1 MVELFNFAD
10 CTTYRSFFTMFS
22 YRILS
27 IFIALAFLFHLE
39 VNAAPTKAKWIW
51 DAKGDRPNGP
61 LYFVKS
67 VDLSSAPKAA
77 KVLFTCDNS
86 STVFINGKSIG
97 ASGNWSSP
105 VFVDIKKLLKK
116 GGNSIAVIARNS
128 GGPAGFVLQLEV
140 TNADDKKVMFVTD
153 ESWRFTDKEPK
164 DILGEETNWKMEGL
178 PDGQKAVLVGTM
190 GDSPWGHLFSGGGAS
205 PLARRQVDVANNT
218 LRHTAG
224 FKVEMIYD
232 VPRSQGSW
240 VSLAVDGKGRIYACD
255 QGRAGLYRITLP
267 SEEQEI
273 SVEKMDVEM
282 TGGQGMLW
290 AFDSLY
296 VCANGGP
303 GSGLYRL
310 KDTTGDDQFDKLEKL
325 RAISGGGEHGPHD
338 VELGPN
344 GKKLYVVAGNMTRL
358 PSPESSL
365 VPKVWQEDQLL
376 PRMPDARGHARSVMA
391 PGGWVCRTDPEGK
404 AWELVSTGFRN
415 TYGIAFNGDGEL
427 FGYDSDM
434 EWDAGSPW
442 YRPTRICHAV
452 NGGEFGWRNG
462 SGKFPSYYA
471 DTLPAVVDIGPGSPT
486 GVISGSGAKF
496 PSKYQS
502 AIYALDW
509 TYGSIWAIHL
519 KPEGSSY
526 NAVREEFVGGKPLP
540 VTDAIIHPKN
550 GSMYFAVGGRGSKSF
565 LYKVSYSGNE
575 STKAVSGSFADGKG
589 LRTIRRSMEDLQ
601 RPGNKGDLD
610 EIWKNLGSDDRFI
623 RNAARIALEHQP
635 VDTWSTKALWAKDP
649 QTLLSAV
656 TALARN
662 GSSDLRDKILL
673 ALDRLDWLKLSEF
686 QQLHLLRNYG
696 LVFTRLGRPT
706 PKAAAKL
713 TSKLD
718 PHYPGASDALNRELC
733 IMLTYLEADS
743 VPAKT
748 IPMLAQNR
756 NEQDEYLDTKLL
768 VRSGYGNAFLA
779 TLDSRPEKQQINY
792 AYCLR
797 VAKAGWTPSLRK
809 SFFSW
814 FNNAKR
820 FRGGNSFSGF
830 LNNIKKE
837 ALKNVPDV
845 ERSQLA
851 ALSEELT
858 TTISA
863 VLPRAKGPGR
873 TWTVETVG
881 KLAEKEGLNNRDLK
895 NGHAMF
901 KAGLCA
907 NCHRFGSEG
916 GLGGPDLTGAGTRFG
931 PRDLAD
937 AILNPNNVISDQY
950 QNSVVVKKDGTE
962 QFGRILGEEDGH
974 ILIMP
979 TPMAPDHVLKI
990 SKTEIDE
997 TKPSKLSAMMPGL
1010 INSMNPD
1017 EVLDLLAFL
1026 RSGVN

>member
-1 MVELFNFAD
+1 M
-10 CTTYRSFFTMFS
+10 FT

-27 IFIALAFLFHLE
+27 IFLALAFLLDFG
-39 VNAAPTKAKWIW
+39 VKAAQPKAKWIW
-51 DAKGDRPNGP
+51 DARGDRPNNP
-61 LYFVKS
+61 LYFAKT
-67 VDLSSAPKAA
+67 VDLASAPKAA
-77 KVLFTCDNS
+77 KILFTCDNS
-86 STVFINGKSIG
+86 STVFVNGKSIG
-97 ASGNWSSP
+97 SSGNWNAAVSAD
-105 VFVDIKKLLKK
+105 VKKLLKK
-116 GGNSIAVIARNS
+116 GGNVIAVIAQNA

-140 TNADDKKVMFVTD
+140 TNADGKKTVIVTD
-153 ESWRFTDKEPK
+153 DSWRFVDKAPK
-164 DILGEETNWKMEGL
+164 DLLGEATNWKMEGF
-178 PDGQKAVLVGTM
+178 PNGKEPVVVGTI
-190 GDSPWGHLFSGGGAS
+190 GDDPWGNVFSGGGGNPSAS
-205 PLARRQVDVANNT
+205 RPAGIANNT
-218 LRHTAG
+218 LRHTDG
-224 FKVEMIYD
+224 FKVEMVYD

-240 VSLAVDGKGRIYACD
+240 VSLAVDDKGRIYASD
-255 QGRAGLYRITLP
+255 QGRAGLFRITLP
-267 SEEQEI
+267 SGEEEI
-273 SVEKMDVEM
+273 SVEKMDAKM

-310 KDTTGDDQFDKLEKL
+310 KDTTGDDQFDKFEKL

-344 GKKLYVVAGNMTRL
+344 GKKLYIVAGNMTRL
-358 PSPESSL
+358 PSPEGFL

-391 PGGWVCRTDPEGK
+391 PGGWICRTDPEGK

-462 SGKFPSYYA
+462 SGKFPPYYA

-519 KPEGSSY
+519 KPDGSSY
-526 NAVREEFVGGKPLP
+526 KAVREEFVGGKPLP
-540 VTDAIIHPKN
+540 VTDAIIHPQD

-565 LYKVSYSGNE
+565 LYKVSYSGKE
-575 STKAVSGSFADGKG
+575 STKAVYGSFVDGQD
-589 LRTIRRSMEDLQ
+589 LRKIRHSMEDLQ

-610 EIWKNLGSDDRFI
+610 NIWKNLGSEDRFI
-623 RNAARIALEHQP
+623 RNAARVALEHQP
-635 VDTWSTKALWAKDP
+635 VDTWSSKALGEKGS
-649 QTLLSAV
+649 QVLLSAV

-662 GSSDLRDKILL
+662 GSSDLRDKILIAL
-673 ALDRLDWLKLSEF
+673 ARLDWVKLSEV

-696 LVFTRLGRPT
+696 LVFARLGRPS
-706 PKAAAKL
+706 PKTALKIIG
-713 TSKLD
+713 KLD
-718 PHYPGASDALNRELC
+718 PHYPAATDALNRELC
-733 IMLTYLEADS
+733 TMLTYLEADS

-756 NEQDEYLDTKLL
+756 NEQDDYLDAKLL
-768 VRSGYGNAFLA
+768 ARSGYGNAFLA
-779 TLDSRPEKQQINY
+779 TLDSRPEKQQIHY

-797 VAKAGWTPSLRK
+797 VAKAGWTPNLRK

-837 ALKNVPDV
+837 ALKNVPV
-845 ERSQLA
+845 QERSRLE

-858 TTISA
+858 TTIAA
-863 VLPRAKGPGR
+863 VLPRPKGPGR
-873 TWTVETVG
+873 TWTVEAVG
-881 KLAEKEGLNNRDLK
+881 KLAEKEGLNDRDLK

-901 KAGLCA
+901 QAGLCA

-931 PRDLAD
+931 TRDLAD

-950 QNSVVVKKDGTE
+950 HNSMVEKNDGTE

-990 SKTEIDE
+990 PKAEIKK

>member
-1 MVELFNFAD
+1 MVSLFNFVAKA
-10 CTTYRSFFTMFS
+10 SQ
-22 YRILS
+22 
-27 IFIALAFLFHLE
+27 
-39 VNAAPTKAKWIW
+39 PKAKWIW
-51 DAKGDRPNGP
+51 DAKGDRPNNP
-61 LYFVKS
+61 LYFAKTIDLETTPKS
-67 VDLSSAPKAA
+67 A

-86 STVFINGKSIG
+86 SRVFINGKSIG
-97 ASGNWSSP
+97 NTGNWNSALS
-105 VFVDIKKLLKK
+105 VITTKLLKK
-116 GGNSIAVIARNS
+116 GNNVISAIAQNA
-128 GGPAGFVLQLEV
+128 GGPAGFVLQLEI
-140 TNADDKKVMFVTD
+140 TNPDGRKVVVVTD
-153 ESWRFTDKEPK
+153 DSWRFEEKEPK
-164 DILGEETNWKMEGL
+164 DILGDNRNWKMEGL
-178 PDGQKAVLVGTM
+178 PDGKTPVVVGAM
-190 GDSPWGHLFSGGGAS
+190 GDAPWGHVFSNGLGS
-205 PLARRQVDVANNT
+205 PSLPRPAGIANKT
-218 LRHTAG
+218 LRSTNG

-240 VSLAVDGKGRIYACD
+240 VSLAVDDKGRIYACD

-267 SEEQEI
+267 SAENEI
-273 SVEKMDVEM
+273 FVEKMDAKM

-358 PSPESSL
+358 PSPEKSF
-365 VPKVWQEDQLL
+365 VPQVWQEDQLL

-391 PGGWVCRTDPEGK
+391 PGGWICRTDPEGK

-471 DTLPAVVDIGPGSPT
+471 DTLPAVVDVGPGSPT
-486 GVISGSGAKF
+486 GVISGLGAKF
-496 PSKYQS
+496 PSKYQT

-526 NAVREEFVGGKPLP
+526 KAVREEFVGGKPLP
-540 VTDAIIHPKN
+540 VTDAIIHPQN
-550 GSMYFAVGGRGSKSF
+550 GSMYFAVGGRGTKSF
-565 LYKVSYSGNE
+565 LYKVSYTGEE
-575 STKAVSGSFADGKG
+575 STKKISGRFADGQD
-589 LRTIRRSMEDLQ
+589 LRSVRRSMEDLQ
-601 RPGNKGDLD
+601 RPGNKENLD
-610 EIWKNLGSDDRFI
+610 KIWRNLGSEDRFI

-635 VDTWSTKALWAKDP
+635 VDGWSSRALAEEDP
-649 QTLLSAV
+649 QTILSAV

-662 GSSDLRDKILL
+662 GSPDLQGEILI
-673 ALDRLDWLKLSEF
+673 ALDRLDWVKLSEVH
-686 QQLHLLRNYG
+686 QLHLLRNYG
-696 LVFTRLGRPT
+696 LVFARLGRPS
-706 PKAAAKL
+706 PKIAAKII
-713 TSKLD
+713 SKLD
-718 PHYPGASDALNRELC
+718 PHYPASSDALNRELC
-733 IMLTYLEADS
+733 MLLTYLEADS
-743 VPAKT
+743 IPAKT

-756 NEQDEYLDTKLL
+756 NEQDDYLDTKLL

-779 TLDSRPEKQQINY
+779 TMDSRPEKQQIHY

-797 VAKAGWTPSLRK
+797 VAKTGWSPNLRK

-837 ALKNVPDV
+837 ALKNVPDQ
-845 ERSQLA
+845 ERSELE
-851 ALSEELT
+851 ALSEELAT
-858 TTISA
+858 TVAT

-873 TWTVETVG
+873 TWTVEAVG
-881 KLAEKEGLNNRDLK
+881 KLVEKDGLNDRDLK

-901 KAGLCA
+901 QAGLCA

-950 QNSVVVKKDGTE
+950 HNSVVVKNNGTE

-979 TPMAPDHVLKI
+979 TPMAPDHILRIPK
-990 SKTEIDE
+990 SEIKE